1 MKTTNI
7 FGLPE
12 TIARALV
19 KQEEMYNA
27 GKVDAS
33 VTQLIQPPQ
42 ITILRKKHY
51 KEMSRDVSENFWAL
65 LGSGVHYL
73 LDLGRTEEM
82 ITEERLFLNIDG
94 FTISGGIDVQEV
106 EGNYTD
112 IMDYKVTATY
122 SVTNEQGSKDEWH
135 NQLNLYALLVE
146 ANKATIVRSL
156 TICAILRDW
165 SGAKAKVDP
174 FYPQAP
180 IQLIDI
186 PVWSRAKRLAYARE
200 RIALHREAR
209 FNEAMQEP
217 LPQCSREERWMKKEK
232 WAVLKIGGKRAVKV
246 CMSEEEAKALV
257 EEKGDGYHIEYR
269 PGVST
274 RCGYCGVSKWC
285 DQFAAM
291 DNKDIDD
298 E

>member
-1 MKTTNI
+1 MKLTNI
-7 FGLPE
+7 HGIPE

-42 ITILRKKHY
+42 ITILRKKHFR
-51 KEMSRDVSENFWAL
+51 EMSRDLSDNFWAL

-73 LDLGRTEEM
+73 LDLGKTEDM
-82 ITEERLFLNIDG
+82 ITEERLFMEIDG

-106 EGNYTD
+106 DGEFTD
-112 IMDYKVTATY
+112 IIDYKVTATY
-122 SVTNEQGSKDEWH
+122 SVTSGDGYKDEWVS
-135 NQLNLYALLVE
+135 QQNLYAMLVE
-146 ANKATIVRSL
+146 ANKNTTVRSL
-156 TICAILRDW
+156 AICAILRDW

-180 IQLIDI
+180 IQMVDI
-186 PVWSRAKRLAYARE
+186 PLWSRAKRLAYARE
-200 RIALHREAR
+200 RIALHRQAR
-209 FNEAMQEP
+209 FNEAMGES
-217 LPQCSREERWMKKEK
+217 LPECTRQERWMEREK
-232 WAVLKIGGKRAVKV
+232 WAVFKDGGKRAVKV
-246 CMSEEEAKALV
+246 FSSEEEARSLV
-257 EEKGDGYHIEYR
+257 EEKGDGYHIQYR
-269 PGVST
+269 EGVSK
-274 RCGYCGVSKWC
+274 RCAYCGCSKWC

-291 DNKDIDD
+291 DNKDTDD